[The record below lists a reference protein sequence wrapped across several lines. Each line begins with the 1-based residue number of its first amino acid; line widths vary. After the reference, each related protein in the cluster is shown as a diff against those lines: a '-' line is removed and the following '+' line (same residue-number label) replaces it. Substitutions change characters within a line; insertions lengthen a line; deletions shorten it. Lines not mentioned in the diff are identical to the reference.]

1 MIHGHELRWENAGGR
16 MGAGQRGIKRRET
29 NKNKSSEKKTF
40 LALNIKLSNLI
51 KDNSYYLLLDI
62 PVLIKD

>member
-1 MIHGHELRWENAGGR
+1 